1 MTIKRIVILPPLAFA
16 RFGSHPEPV
25 ASYTLE
31 PPSPDEPLGH
41 RKLTPELTLFVSDKG
56 EILNEDP
63 NPEIR
68 FKEIVKNDDGEE
80 VHQVRPVAPFF
91 ELWGELDDGR
101 FVHLTEE
108 ELKKSGKVQVQWC
121 VEVANRKVFRRTR
134 SHDDIVF
141 ASTDWFDDHGVKELQ
156 GECPNFVG
164 GGYVKFG
171 TVRFIKPNDGYPE
184 IRMRFTPGAGLI
196 YGTDKEV
203 AVNERP
209 MDESFLED
217 RIYNSTR
224 DWWEW
229 EHDKQNEKDK
239 QNKQNAESAEEHERK
254 ARERNDIETIPPSLF
269 AIVPPA
275 PPWLNEDEAVSRGY
289 LDDACDGFVHAR
301 LLVDGKPLTIDGHD
315 VKAKA
320 RIGVAPPHYAPNS
333 LFVRNLVDD
342 LEQAYAGKDITGNSR
357 ERALDI
363 VRRAFETVRYMNV
376 AVMNGNPFKGRD
388 PLELDTMPAE
398 EAFGT
403 ERPLRPVFAPDGADT
418 RTIAALHQR
427 AYTALSSG
435 SAGWFTKLLRQPE
448 QVGDL
453 SDEGRRRMP
462 ALMCSAES
470 LYLALTRR
478 QISAIEHLDSA
489 DAPEPWPLYPID
501 ADKLKELR
509 PRNRSAELMYKPL
522 GNPLSSHPIV
532 AISNCCPGLEFDF
545 RAVWRR
551 LLKGITLVEWDNL
564 VVEADEGFKHLKGC
578 RLLQI
583 DDLPVLADVTGPRPS
598 DPKKSLPLICDDYP
612 EGVVCM
618 EWSNSFARFLH
629 NKDPHVTCIF
639 SEEQWGPRRAWPQK
653 EEDRKKVK
661 VKRAVLELRNFFE
674 DDSLVISKDLA
685 EPGELTQGL
694 CSPWQNDFREC
705 SCYYWAS
712 ARPDYVNV
720 EPGLDGTSHGQNW
733 MQKDRTHDYIADD
746 YRDSRLILYDDLFKA
761 WEKLLEFE
769 VDGKDY
775 KPVDRK
781 DPKP

>member
-31 PPSPDEPLGH
+31 PPPPDKPLGY
-41 RKLTPELTLFVSDKG
+41 RKIAPEPTLIVSENG
-56 EILNEDP
+56 EIVGVDP
-63 NPEIR
+63 KPNIR
-68 FKEIVKNDDGEE
+68 FKEIIKKNDEDEI
-80 VHQVRPVAPFF
+80 HQVRPVAPFF

-101 FVHLTEE
+101 FVHLTEQ
-108 ELKKSGKVQVQWC
+108 ELKKHGNAQVQWC

-134 SHDDIVF
+134 SPDDIVL
-141 ASTDWFDDHGVKELQ
+141 ASTGWFADHNAQELH
-156 GECPNFVG
+156 GKCRNFVE
-164 GGYVKFG
+164 GGYVKLG
-171 TVRFIKPNDGYPE
+171 TVRFIQPNQGYPE
-184 IRMRFTPGAGLI
+184 IRLRFTPGAGLI
-196 YGTDKEV
+196 YGTDKQV
-203 AVNERP
+203 VVNERP
-209 MDESFLED
+209 MDETFLER
-217 RIYNSTR
+217 RIYNSSAG
-224 DWWEW
+224 WWEW
-229 EHDKQNEKDK
+229 EHDKQNEE
-239 QNKQNAESAEEHERK
+239 NAESAEEREKK
-254 ARERNDIETIPPSLF
+254 ARERNDIETIPPSLY

-275 PPWLNEDEAVSRGY
+275 PPWLNEDKAVSRGY
-289 LDDACDGFVHAR
+289 LDDACDGFVQAR
-301 LLVDGKPLTIDGHD
+301 LVVDGKPLTIDGKD
-315 VKAKA
+315 VTAKA

-333 LFVRNLVDD
+333 LFVRNLIDD

-453 SDEGRRRMP
+453 SDEGRRKMP

-501 ADKLKELR
+501 AEKLKELR

-564 VVEADEGFKHLKGC
+564 VVEADEGFGHLKGR

-583 DDLPVLADVTGPRPS
+583 DDLPVLAEVTGPRPS
-598 DPKKSLPLICDDYP
+598 DVKKPLPLICDDYP

-618 EWSNSFARFLH
+618 EWSNSFARILH
-629 NKDPHVTCIF
+629 RKDRRVTCIF
-639 SEEQWGPRRAWPQK
+639 SAEQWGR
-653 EEDRKKVK
+653 
-661 VKRAVLELRNFFE
+661 
-674 DDSLVISKDLA
+674 A
-685 EPGELTQGL
+685 EPG
-694 CSPWQNDFREC
+694 R
-705 SCYYWAS
+705 
-712 ARPDYVNV
+712 R
-720 EPGLDGTSHGQNW
+720 
-733 MQKDRTHDYIADD
+733 R
-746 YRDSRLILYDDLFKA
+746 
-761 WEKLLEFE
+761 
-769 VDGKDY
+769 
-775 KPVDRK
+775 RK
-781 DPKP
+781 DKKTWK